1 MKKVYILTEKKL
13 KKLINERVE
22 EVKRETNNELQKM
35 VMEKDANLAS
45 LQSQINPHFLYNA
58 LEGIRGQAILD
69 EAPVIEK
76 IAQALAYYFRYSI
89 SSKNDVVTLAEELEN
104 VKNYLSIQEFR
115 FQSRFHYE
123 ILYEK
128 EDAEALETLL
138 PKMTLQPIVE
148 NAIQHG
154 MERKKKDSLLRIKI
168 EFAGNIV
175 NVIISDNGAGMDAD
189 TLERLNKKIRIFNV
203 FKREE
208 GRHNGI
214 AMPNVN
220 RRIQLMFGEDY
231 GLHISSIRGMGTDVE
246 IHLPFCTVYGEEG
259 KEETGGKI

>member
-22 EVKRETNNELQKM
+22 EAKRETNNELQKM

-138 PKMTLQPIVE
+138 PKMTLHRLWKMRFSM
-148 NAIQHG
+148 AWS
-154 MERKKKDSLLRIKI
+154 ERKRTAFSGLK
-168 EFAGNIV
+168 
-175 NVIISDNGAGMDAD
+175 
-189 TLERLNKKIRIFNV
+189 LNL
-203 FKREE
+203 
-208 GRHNGI
+208 
-214 AMPNVN
+214 
-220 RRIQLMFGEDY
+220 Q
-231 GLHISSIRGMGTDVE
+231 E
-246 IHLPFCTVYGEEG
+246 ILST
-259 KEETGGKI
+259 